1 VKTVYLHGQLGKRF
15 GKKWEVA
22 ANTPTEII
30 QALEANS
37 EGFLQYIC
45 KKANEGENY
54 VFIKKDPKKITSEN
68 DVKESLLQEYETQIK
83 YQNQEI
89 HVVSQAYGGF
99 VASFIAS
106 TFMTS
111 AFAASTLGAAI
122 AGGIAS
128 AVWGVVAQFAMNALF
143 KPPKPPARKD
153 PTSTKSF
160 LMSGASTRQA
170 QGIAVPLGYG
180 RLKIGPANV
189 AINKANKKINST
201 KNASVLES
209 YTEMEFLDVL
219 CEGPIEGFVNKYG
232 GVISGGDI
240 REGIFLNDVQVKS
253 TESGQYNYILN
264 EKEDSADG
272 APAFKDGQAQ
282 DKTIIADKVYS
293 VKDYDTLLYGGGPYD
308 ANGSPGSHYGS
319 ISIAK
324 TNGAKVISHF
334 VSNRSVGKVTFSFK
348 AELAI
353 SNDDGSTSEN
363 NVRFA
368 LLVSRRDGE
377 YNILD
382 SSSGCSIEYQ
392 DKSGLTTV
400 GNDYNA
406 YMKLKGIATG
416 TYQFDLHI
424 KYSPEINSSEISGGV
439 TFKLIKLSREYDQSV
454 KGGSVGGIAKT
465 RRLQLAHVAET
476 IDEKLLYPSTAM
488 VRLLIDGK
496 NFPSAPDRN
505 YHLKLKKVLI
515 PENYNPVSRKYD
527 GPWNGLFKGQTDA
540 AQSINEIS
548 DANKYW
554 TDNPAWVFFDLLHN
568 TRYGIGKYGLEES
581 SIDKWQLYKVA
592 KYCDELVETNYPIET
607 STSLPLAFSSSGQA
621 SDGVFDVKFE
631 GSFGR
636 DVNFIGKKVAF
647 FIFQHSYGS
656 GDLTTSQRSTITQ
669 KSINREGEI
678 IIEER
683 TILRYNASS
692 GTITLYG
699 PNFGD
704 NVAAFGPT
712 NTVLGACAIQ
722 INHPIVEPRFTANLL
737 LTDRSEAMQI
747 INSMSSIFRGM
758 ASYIGGKISVTND
771 SFKNPI
777 QLFNNSNVID
787 SEFQYSG
794 VLKNKKVTAAMVRFN
809 NKDKNF
815 KPDLV
820 YEEDATSMQS
830 LGYIEN
836 ETMGFGITS
845 ESQARRL
852 AKWILLTSQLETE
865 TIKFVAGQEASYL
878 LPGYVFEVSD
888 EARTNTDKSGRV
900 LDVQLYRNRNI
911 INDNEIKE
919 NVNIYDP
926 YILIDK
932 DNVSTPSYSRIELTV
947 YSGQTNETLKDIDRR
962 SSFEKS
968 EDDQDSEIE
977 SLRTPQ
983 ISRFE
988 GSIYTDPSIN
998 VYGPQGQKTIV
1009 GDLTLKLPI
1018 ELSVSDNQIKIYNH
1032 GFSDG
1037 EKVYFTTD
1045 GVLPGGIKSVDSGI
1059 ANYYIINSTKH
1070 TFKISESSGG
1080 SEVNIFSVGKDRFGN
1095 LGGLHYVVTN
1105 SHSRLNDAL
1114 DQINLGAVYSIK
1126 GLIGVATDQSISLE
1140 EKIALGISQNYNN
1153 GWVKSDFLGT
1163 ILIKGDWVYSVSLG
1177 WIYVKHL
1184 KDRVDDD
1191 FWFFIQ
1197 DVGWVWTNS
1206 ENRNQFWW
1214 IESLSYSTTNKFVYV
1229 LYNNSSR
1236 ELINGLFVYDDSAQ
1250 SGHADRL
1257 TNGENYL
1264 LGSNKKMSIRKIS
1277 SSTPIGYFLSNQE
1290 EFNYYVE
1297 PNQNQPSPVEKQNPN
1312 YISGQINRI
1321 YRINSEQSIQGENA
1335 VVVELRDGH
1344 AIDLNKIGKLTV
1356 YGLTG
1361 NIGVANDVWHI
1372 APLDENV
1379 FELIDSASIY
1389 NDAPD
1394 IGGSG
1399 SIVSNGYVS
1408 FIASISSLV
1417 DRFLEGQLFRTLGV
1431 KEISENK
1438 YEVTGLEYNYSKF
1451 FAVDRRGVVRP
1462 PSLPIPP
1469 QADMSIPE
1477 APDGLLLFDLTV

>member
-1 VKTVYLHGQLGKRF
+1 MKTVYLHGQLGKRF

-22 ANTPTEII
+22 ANTPTEIF
-30 QALEANS
+30 QALEANND
-37 EGFLQYIC
+37 GFLQYIC

-83 YQNQEI
+83 YKNQEI
-89 HVVSQAYGGF
+89 HIVSQAHGGF
-99 VASFIAS
+99 VSSFFAGLGGI
-106 TFMTS
+106 
-111 AFAASTLGAAI
+111 FAATAAGASLATTI
-122 AGGIAS
+122 ATSI
-128 AVWGVVAQFAMNALF
+128 VWGVVAQVAMNALF
-143 KPPKPPARKD
+143 KPPKPPTRKD
-153 PTSTKSF
+153 PTNTKSF
-160 LMSGASTRQA
+160 LISGASTRQA

-180 RLKIGPANV
+180 RLKIGAANV
-189 AINKANKKINST
+189 AVNKANKKINTT

-232 GVISGGDI
+232 GAISEGDI

-264 EKEDSADG
+264 EKESSSAG
-272 APAFKDGQAQ
+272 APLFKDGHAQ
-282 DKTIIADKVYS
+282 DKTVITDKVYS
-293 VKDYDTLLYGGGPYD
+293 IKDYDTLLYGGSPYD
-308 ANGSPGSHYGS
+308 VNGSPGSHYGS

-334 VSNRSVGKVTFSFK
+334 VSNRNVGKVTFSFK

-353 SNDDGSTSEN
+353 SNDDGSTSKN
-363 NVRFA
+363 NLRFA

-377 YNILD
+377 YNVLD
-382 SSSGCSIEYQ
+382 SASGCLIEYES
-392 DKSGLTTV
+392 DAGISTV
-400 GNDYNA
+400 GKDYNA
-406 YMKLKGIATG
+406 YINLEGIATG

-424 KYSPEINSSEISGGV
+424 KYNPEINSSEISGGV
-439 TFKLIKLSREYDQSV
+439 TFKVLKLSREYDQSV
-454 KGGSVGGIAKT
+454 KGGDVGGIAKT
-465 RRLQLAHVAET
+465 RRIQLAHVAET

-496 NFPSAPDRN
+496 NFPSVPERN
-505 YHLKLKKVLI
+505 YHVKLKKVLI
-515 PENYNPVSRKYD
+515 PTNYNPISRKYS
-527 GPWNGLFKGQTDA
+527 GAWNGLFKGQADA

-548 DANKYW
+548 DSNKYW

-581 SIDKWQLYKVA
+581 NIDKWQLYKVA

-607 STSLPLAFSSSGQA
+607 STNLPLAFSASGQA
-621 SDGVFDVKFE
+621 SDGVFEVKFE
-631 GSFGR
+631 GSFGD
-636 DVNFIGKKVAF
+636 DVNFIGKKAAF

-656 GDLTTSQRSTITQ
+656 GNLTTSQRSTITQ
-669 KSINREGEI
+669 KSINREGKI
-678 IIEER
+678 LIEER
-683 TILRYNASS
+683 TILSYNAASS
-692 GTITLYG
+692 TMTLYG

-704 NVAAFGPT
+704 NAAAFGSS

-722 INHPIVEPRFTANLL
+722 INHPVVEPRFTANLL

-747 INSMSSIFRGM
+747 INSMTSIFRGM

-777 QLFNNSNVID
+777 QLFNNSNVIN

-900 LDVQLYRNRNI
+900 LDVQLYRNRSI
-911 INDNEIKE
+911 INDNEIQE

-932 DNVSTPSYSRIELTV
+932 DNASTPSYSRIELSV
-947 YSGQTNETLKDIDRR
+947 YSGQTNETLEDIDRR

-968 EDDQDSEIE
+968 ADDQDSEIE

-988 GSIYTDPSIN
+988 GSVYTDPSIN
-998 VYGPQGQKTIV
+998 SYGPQGQKTIV

-1018 ELSVSDNQIKIYNH
+1018 ELSISDNQIKVYNH
-1032 GFSDG
+1032 GFSNG
-1037 EKVYFTTD
+1037 ERVYFTTD
-1045 GVLPGGIKSVDSGI
+1045 GVLPGGIKSVDNGVP
-1059 ANYYIINSTKH
+1059 NYYIIESTKH

-1080 SEVNIFSVGKDRFGN
+1080 NEVNIFSVGKDRFGN

-1105 SHSRLNDAL
+1105 STSRINDTL
-1114 DQINLGAVYSIK
+1114 DQINLGAAYSIK
-1126 GLIGVATDQSISLE
+1126 GLIGVTTDQSISTE
-1140 EKIALGISQNYNN
+1140 EKAALGIYENYR
-1153 GWVKSDFLGT
+1153 GAWSKSDFLGT
-1163 ILIKGDWVYSVSLG
+1163 ILVKGDWAFSVTLG
-1177 WIYVKHL
+1177 WIYIKHL
-1184 KDRVDDD
+1184 KERTDDN

-1197 DVGWVWTNS
+1197 EIGWIWTNS
-1206 ENRNQFWW
+1206 ENRNKLWW
-1214 IESLSYSTTNKFVYV
+1214 IQNKFYDTANNWVYV
-1229 LYNNSSR
+1229 LYSNSSR
-1236 ELINGLFVYDDSAQ
+1236 EIISGLFVYDNSAQ
-1250 SGHADRL
+1250 SGHAQRL
-1257 TNGENYL
+1257 SN
-1264 LGSNKKMSIRKIS
+1264 GSNYTLGTNKKISIRKTS
-1277 SSTPIGYFLSNQE
+1277 SSAPIGYFLSNLQD
-1290 EFNYYVE
+1290 FKYYIFPE
-1297 PNQNQPSPVEKQNPN
+1297 SSTPESIDKQNPN
-1312 YISGQINRI
+1312 YVTAQINRV
-1321 YRINSEQSIQGENA
+1321 YRLSEQASIQGENA
-1335 VVVELRDGH
+1335 VAIELADGH
-1344 AIDLNKIGKLTV
+1344 GVDLNKIGKLTI
-1356 YGLTG
+1356 YGLPSAASA
-1361 NIGVANDVWHI
+1361 ANATWHI
-1372 APLDENV
+1372 APLDENL
-1379 FELIDSASIY
+1379 FELIDSSSIY
-1389 NDAPD
+1389 NNVPD
-1394 IGGSG
+1394 IGDSASNVSSG
-1399 SIVSNGYVS
+1399 FIS
-1408 FIASISSLV
+1408 FVASINSLI

-1451 FAVDRRGVVRP
+1451 FAVDQRGVVRP